1 MGLFD
6 SLAKAVVN
14 VVSLPVT
21 AVADV
26 ITMGGALT
34 DEETPYT
41 AQALSDLVEN
51 IQNAGKSK

>member
-6 SLAKAVVN
+6 SLTKAIVN

-26 ITMGGALT
+26 ITMGGALA
-34 DEETPYT
+34 DEEIPYT
-41 AQALSDLVEN
+41 VQALSDLVDN
-51 IQNAGKSK
+51 IQDAGKPK

>member
-26 ITMGGALT
+26 ITMGGVLS
-34 DEETPYT
+34 DEEETYT
-41 AQALSDLVEN
+41 GKALGDFVEN
-51 IQNAGKSK
+51 LQNAGKPE

>member
-26 ITMGGALT
+26 ITMGGVLS
-34 DEETPYT
+34 DEDTPYT
-41 AQALSDLVEN
+41 AQALSDLLDN
-51 IQNAGKSK
+51 IQDAGKPK